1 MPRRG
6 RARPLVP
13 RTAVRTQPLQ
23 HLEVSAARHPSACP
37 LVPRCVVLAQDLQLL
52 ELSAPRRCM
61 AQVCLIPQYTSSL
74 QALHR
79 AQTSDLYGFILI
91 ELHKPK
97 PRRRHRAAHRGA
109 DHSEPCEIGGVVE
122 ILRSQHV
129 SDEDVVE
136 KARDDLA
143 RVSIALALSL
153 TRAGF
158 HTERRVVGHRDTRRV
173 SRARGCAS
181 GLPRKALQKA

>member
-1 MPRRG
+1 
-6 RARPLVP
+6 
-13 RTAVRTQPLQ
+13 
-23 HLEVSAARHPSACP
+23 
-37 LVPRCVVLAQDLQLL
+37 
-52 ELSAPRRCM
+52 M

-136 KARDDLA
+136 KARMTSPALA
-143 RVSIALALSL
+143 SRSRFLLRERVSTPSVAL
-153 TRAGF
+153 
-158 HTERRVVGHRDTRRV
+158 
-173 SRARGCAS
+173 
-181 GLPRKALQKA
+181 